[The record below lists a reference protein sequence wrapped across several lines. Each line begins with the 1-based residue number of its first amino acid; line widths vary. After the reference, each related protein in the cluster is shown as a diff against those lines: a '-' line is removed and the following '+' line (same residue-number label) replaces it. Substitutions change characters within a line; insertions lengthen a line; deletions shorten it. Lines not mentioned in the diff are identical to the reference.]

1 MRRGYYALPAAPQAS
16 PARDYIERFTNFVN
30 DDLNLPR
37 ALSVAWEL
45 LRGDVVDLAVMKATL
60 TQFDRVFGLRLVEWA
75 PREEFVPDE
84 IKALADARA
93 AARKAKDWFEADR
106 LRDALHAAGWE
117 MEDRPDG
124 YSLKRKT

>member
-1 MRRGYYALPAAPQAS
+1 MPAAAQAK
-16 PARDYIERFTNFVN
+16 PARDYVDRFANFVN

-45 LRGDVVDLAVMKATL
+45 LRGDVVDLAATKATL
-60 TQFDRVFGLRLVEWA
+60 TQFDRVFGLRLAEWA
-75 PREEFVPDE
+75 PREELVPDA

-93 AARKAKDWFEADR
+93 EARKAKDWAGADR
-106 LRDALHAAGWE
+106 LRDALRAAGWE